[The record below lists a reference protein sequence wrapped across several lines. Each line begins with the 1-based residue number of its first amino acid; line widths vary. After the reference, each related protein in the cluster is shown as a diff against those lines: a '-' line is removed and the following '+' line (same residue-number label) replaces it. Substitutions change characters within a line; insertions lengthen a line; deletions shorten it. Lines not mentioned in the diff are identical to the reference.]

1 MEIVLRNF
9 QDKISFIWSLAD
21 LLRGDYRESEYGK
34 VVLPMTLLK
43 RLDSVLAETKE
54 QVLNTY
60 EQYKDKGFPEETF
73 NRLLNKSAGKDFYN
87 ISPFT
92 FETLKTDPENIE
104 ENLKAYIRGF
114 SKNIRDIIEHFEF
127 ERQIEKLNKTNILY
141 NLVLKF
147 SEVELHPDN
156 VTNLDMGYIFEEL
169 IRKFAEKSNETA
181 GEHFTPREVIKLMIS
196 LLFIEEDLTTE
207 GIIRSVYDPTCGTGG
222 ILAATEEFILEKN
235 PTAKVHLYGQE
246 LNDESYA
253 ICKADMILK
262 GYDSNNVQLGD
273 TLANDKLSDKQFDY
287 IAANPP
293 YGMNWQKSKDAV
305 ESEYKAKGMEGRFGA
320 GLPRVNDGSLLFVQH
335 MVSKMKNTE
344 KGSRIGI
351 VLNGSPLFSGGA
363 GSGESEIRKWL
374 LENDLVEAIVGL
386 PDKLFYNTGI
396 STYIW
401 ILSNRKSEE
410 RKGKVQL
417 IDARDL
423 FVKMRKSLG
432 EKRHEITSEQI
443 QEIIN
448 LYRNFEENE
457 KSKIFDNEDFG
468 FRRVTVERPLRLSFQ
483 ASEEKI
489 EQLKELPFFLNLI
502 KSNKKGEAAET
513 EIQHGYE
520 TQHKIIEA
528 LYSLD
533 NDKIYLDQI
542 EFKEELNQL
551 YKRFDIIVT
560 PSVKNA
566 IFMAMSQ
573 KNSEAE
579 EFLDKNYNK
588 QPDTELRDTENI
600 FLKVSIEDYFNEEVL
615 PHVPDAWIDE
625 TKTVVGYEIPFTRH
639 FYQYEQLRSLETV
652 EADIKSVEQEILELL
667 KEVMA

>member
-1 MEIVLRNF
+1 MRNF

-417 IDARDL
+417 IDGRNL

-443 QEIIN
+443 QEIIT
-448 LYRNFEENE
+448 LYRNFEDND

-468 FRRVTVERPLRLSFQ
+468 FRRVTVERPLRLNFQ
-483 ASEEKI
+483 FSLERIAS
-489 EQLKELPFFLNLI
+489 LKEQSAFQNLATS
-502 KSNKKGEAAET
+502 KKKGELKEQEIAEGVKTQNIILQALSELQSEEVYTDST
-513 EIQHGYE
+513 EFI
-520 TQHKIIEA
+520 KILEKTLKGANIKVSA
-528 LYSLD
+528 
-533 NDKIYLDQI
+533 
-542 EFKEELNQL
+542 
-551 YKRFDIIVT
+551 T
-560 PSVKNA
+560 VKNA
-566 IFMAMSQ
+566 ISSAL
-573 KNSEAE
+573 SEKDKTAHAV
-579 EFLDKNYNK
+579 LDNK
-588 QPDTELRDTENI
+588 GKIQADTDLRDTENI
-600 FLKVSIEDYFNEEVL
+600 PLKIAVEEYFNVEIL
-615 PHVPDAWIDE
+615 PHVSDAWLDDS
-625 TKTVVGYEIPFTRH
+625 KTVVGYEIPFTRQ
-639 FYQYEQLRSLETV
+639 FYQYEQLRSLEEV
-652 EADIKSVEQEILELL
+652 ETDIKSVEQEILELL